1 MKVLITTLAASLS
14 LIPAG
19 SVASG
24 QAASPVG
31 GLRCEYLVNPL
42 GIDVEKPRLSWAL
55 ASGPREHGQSAYQIL
70 VASSPEELQQN
81 EGDLWNSGKVESSQ
95 NTFVV
100 YDGRPLQSGMRAW
113 WKVRVWDR
121 EGHVGWSGPAHW
133 SMGLLREADWQG
145 RWIGLAR
152 PAGVQEGTPLP
163 FPWLRKTFTLE
174 EKPARAA
181 AYVNALGYYELYIN
195 GKKVDDAVLAP
206 AVADYSRRN
215 WYLTHDIASC
225 LVKGPN
231 TVGLWLGRGWY
242 VKGHPGVVY
251 DGPLVRAQLEIALAG
266 DKAVKV
272 VTDETWKAKASPIT
286 PLGKGTAF
294 GDYGGEHY
302 DARLELPDWNAV
314 GLKDSGWEAAAT
326 FDPPRVTT
334 SAQMVEPNRILET
347 IKPVKIEKTAAGGWL
362 IDMGKNFTGW
372 LDVRLPANL
381 VAGKNLK
388 IEFADDPPT
397 GHRYATSNQR
407 DEYVTR
413 AGAGQTMRSRFNYH
427 AFRYAHL
434 TGLEQAPAI
443 ADVKGLF
450 IRTAYSR
457 ASQFECSN
465 ELLNRIYRL
474 VTWTYECLT
483 LNGYVVDCPTRE
495 RLGYGGDAGT
505 SLETGLFNFDTGG
518 LYSRWAANWRDA
530 QDPQSGDLPY
540 TAPNY
545 PDQGGG
551 GPMWSGFV
559 VTMPWQLYLNYG
571 DKGVLETNYPM
582 IQKWLAFAETKT
594 KDHILE
600 PYVSI
605 GIRQMEWN
613 YLGDWVSPRH
623 TAGGDLSRNPV
634 SARFINNCHY
644 LYTLDLAAKIATVLG
659 KPADAALYTARA
671 DTLRRTLHE
680 RFFDATKNSYATGEQ
695 PYLAFPLLIGVA
707 PAAVRPAVLKN
718 LEETIR
724 VKNTGHLDAGMHGL
738 YFMLKE
744 LMEEDRND
752 LIYEIATKKDYPGW
766 GNMLEKGA
774 TTSWESWN
782 GGSHIHDTLISIGAW
797 FIEGIGGIRV
807 DEKAPGFRHFVLKPA
822 PVGDLTFARTRYQSI
837 HGAIVSDWRI
847 EDGVLHASITAPAG
861 TTATLYLPSAAPEA
875 VTEGGRPAAQAKGV
889 KFTATEKGKAV
900 FELAS
905 GHYEFVSKMR

>member
-1 MKVLITTLAASLS
+1 V
-14 LIPAG
+14 
-19 SVASG
+19 
-24 QAASPVG
+24 
-31 GLRCEYLVNPL
+31 
-42 GIDVEKPRLSWAL
+42 
-55 ASGPREHGQSAYQIL
+55 YQ
-70 VASSPEELQQN
+70 
-81 EGDLWNSGKVESSQ
+81 
-95 NTFVV
+95 
-100 YDGRPLQSGMRAW
+100 GRPLPSGTRAW

-121 EGHVGWSGPAHW
+121 EGRVAWSGPAHW
-133 SMGLLREADWQG
+133 SMGLLRDADWQS

-152 PAGVQEGTPLP
+152 PAGVKEGTPLP
-163 FPWLRKTFTLE
+163 SPWLRKTFMLD

-195 GKKVDDAVLAP
+195 GKKVDDAILAP
-206 AVADYSRRN
+206 AVVDYSRRN
-215 WYLTHDIASC
+215 WVVTHEIASY

-231 TVGLWLGRGWY
+231 TVALWLGRGWY
-242 VKGHPGVVY
+242 VRGHPGVVY

-266 DKAVKV
+266 GRAVKV
-272 VTDETWKAKASPIT
+272 ATDETWKAKASPIT
-286 PLGKGTAF
+286 PLGRGTAF
-294 GDYGGEHY
+294 GDYGGERY
-302 DARLELPDWNAV
+302 DARLEQPDWNAV
-314 GLKDSGWEAAAT
+314 GLEDSNWEPAAT
-326 FDPPRVTT
+326 FDPPPVAT

-347 IKPVKIEKTAAGGWL
+347 IRPAKIEKTAAGGWL

-372 LDVRLPANL
+372 LEVRLPANL
-381 VAGKNLK
+381 AAGKNLK
-388 IEFADDPPT
+388 IEFADDPPA
-397 GHRYATSNQR
+397 GNRYATFNQR

-434 TGLEQAPAI
+434 TGLEQAPPM

-450 IRTAYSR
+450 LRTAYAR
-457 ASQFECSN
+457 AGQFSCSN

-559 VTMPWQLYLNYG
+559 VTMPWQVYLNYG
-571 DKGVLETNYPM
+571 DKRVLETNYPM
-582 IQKWLAFAETKT
+582 IRKWLAFAETKT
-594 KDHILE
+594 EDHILE
-600 PYVSI
+600 PYVGI
-605 GIRQMEWN
+605 GIRQLQWN
-613 YLGDWVSPRH
+613 YLGDWVSPRR
-623 TAGGDLSRNPV
+623 AGGPDISRNPV

-644 LYTLDLAAKIATVLG
+644 LYTLDLATKIAAVLG

-680 RFFDATKNSYATGEQ
+680 QFFDAARNSYATGEQ

-738 YFMLKE
+738 YFLLKE

-752 LIYEIATKKDYPGW
+752 LIFEMATKTDYPGW

-774 TTSWESWN
+774 TTSWESWD

-797 FIEGIGGIRV
+797 FIEGVGGIRV
-807 DEKAPGFRHFVLKPA
+807 DEKSPGFEHFVLKPA
-822 PVGDLTFARTRYQSI
+822 PVGGLTFARTRYQSI

-847 EDGVLHASITAPAG
+847 ESGALHASITAPAG
-861 TTATLYLPSAAPEA
+861 ATATLYLPSVAPEA
-875 VTEGGRPAAQAKGV
+875 ITESGRPAAQSKGV
-889 KFTATEKGKAV
+889 KFTGTEKGKAV

-905 GHYEFVSKMR
+905 GHYEFVSKVRL